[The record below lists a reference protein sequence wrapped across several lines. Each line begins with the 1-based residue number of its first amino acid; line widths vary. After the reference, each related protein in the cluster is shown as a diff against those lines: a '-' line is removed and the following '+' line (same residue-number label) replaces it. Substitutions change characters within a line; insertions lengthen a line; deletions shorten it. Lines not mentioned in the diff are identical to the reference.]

1 MRKNTSIVASLLVF
15 SLLLLVGF
23 GGTGLNVTIEL
34 EKQYR
39 PYTTGQVLIELEN
52 GWWRRTIKVDRIQLS
67 IKNIQN
73 FRFEVENYTL
83 TLQAGHTVLIRAN
96 LTILEYSLG
105 VFNFNLTIEYTQSS
119 IFTFGSERMLS
130 VEIGN
135 ITISG

>member
-1 MRKNTSIVASLLVF
+1 MRKITSMIASLLVF

-39 PYTTGQVLIELEN
+39 PYTAGQVWIKLEN
-52 GWWRRTIKVDRIQLS
+52 GWWWRTIKVDRIRFS
-67 IKNIQN
+67 IENIQN

-83 TLQAGHTVLIRAN
+83 TLQAGQTILIQAN

-105 VFNFNLTIEYTQSS
+105 IFNFNLTIEYTQSS
-119 IFTFGSERMLS
+119 IFTFGSEKVLS
-130 VEIGN
+130 VEMGN

>member
-1 MRKNTSIVASLLVF
+1 MRKITSMVAYLLVF

-39 PYTTGQVLIELEN
+39 PYTAGQVWIKLEN
-52 GWWRRTIKVDRIQLS
+52 GWWWRTIKVDRIRFS
-67 IKNIQN
+67 IENIHN

-83 TLQAGHTVLIRAN
+83 TLQAGQTILIQAN

-105 VFNFNLTIEYTQSS
+105 IFNFNLTIESVSYTHLTLPTKR
-119 IFTFGSERMLS
+119 I
-130 VEIGN
+130 V
-135 ITISG
+135 